1 MSGIKRTKEDIEFSR
16 TIRKRDNWMCQRC
29 GSYKGPDSGPKLH
42 CAHYF
47 TRRTRATRFDP
58 MNALALCY
66 GCHQFVDSHAAE
78 KEALWRLRIGN
89 EAFDALTLRA
99 HRAGK
104 EIHRGSTSSVA
115 GAG

>member
-1 MSGIKRTKEDIEFSR
+1 MSGIKRTKEDAEFSKF
-16 TIRKRDNWMCQRC
+16 IRQRDKWTCQRC

-42 CAHYF
+42 CAHCF

-58 MNALALCY
+58 VNALALCY

-78 KEALWRLRIGN
+78 KEKLWRLRFGN
-89 EAFDALTLRA
+89 AAYDALVLRA

-104 EIHRGSTSSVA
+104 EVTRVTRDRERERA
-115 GAG
+115 